1 MPKSPTPQRAAR
13 QHLPRREASMSE
25 QASQELSGAYQPS
38 PSAGRRRAQLIENG
52 ARGASVHALSLAD
65 VRALEGDPSPASR
78 AALAAK
84 FGRQYDHLVEGDTRS
99 LAQAVLEL
107 LVRDVEKNVRQAL
120 AEAVAASANLPHS
133 VATRL
138 ARDDFEVARALLQC
152 SPVLSDDDLSEIVRT
167 HAMQYALAVAGREH
181 LSEWLSDLLA
191 ATNEPE
197 VVAALTGNPGA
208 ELSVATLRRIAE
220 DYRDDRAIQDRLIRR
235 PALPYELVDQL
246 VHAIGERLEWEL
258 IQQRRISKTEARQ
271 LMAAA
276 RDRATLSIVARD
288 HGEKS
293 IERELR
299 HRFTTGELTPE
310 EIVAFLRDGAI
321 TKVEAGLALLADIDV
336 PRVRQLL
343 YGMDKRGLA
352 ALCARAGFGAPH
364 YIAIRMALDLAEQG
378 MEGAD
383 PEPTYSAETITFVQQ
398 QYDLIRSDR
407 AQITPW
413 FAS

>member
-1 MPKSPTPQRAAR
+1 
-13 QHLPRREASMSE
+13 MSA
-25 QASQELSGAYQPS
+25 QASQELSGAYPPS
-38 PSAGRRRAQLIENG
+38 PRAGRRRAQLIENG
-52 ARGASVHALSLAD
+52 ARAASVQALTLAD

-99 LAQAVLEL
+99 LAEAVLEL
-107 LVRDVEKNVRQAL
+107 LVRDLEKSVRQAL

-133 VATRL
+133 AAARL
-138 ARDDFEVARALLQC
+138 ARDDFEVARPILQS

-181 LSEWLSDLLA
+181 LSEWLSDVLA
-191 ATNEPE
+191 DTNEPE
-197 VVAALTGNPGA
+197 VVATLTGNPGA
-208 ELSVATLRRIAE
+208 QLSAATLRRIAE

-246 VHAIGERLEWEL
+246 VNAIGERVEWEL
-258 IQQRRISKTEARQ
+258 IQQRRISKAEARQ
-271 LMAAA
+271 LVAAA
-276 RDRATLSIVARD
+276 RDRATLSIVARE

-299 HRFTTGELTPE
+299 HQFTTGELTPE
-310 EIVAFLRDGAI
+310 SIVMFLRDGAVA
-321 TKVEAGLALLADIDV
+321 KVEAGLALLADVDV

-364 YIAIRMALDLAEQG
+364 YIVVRMALDLAEQG
-378 MEGAD
+378 VEGAD
-383 PEPTYSAETITFVQQ
+383 PETTYSAETIIFVQQ
-398 QYDLIRSDR
+398 QYDQIRNDR
-407 AQITPW
+407 AQIIPW